1 MLLGRNWQSGLLLA
15 RTMSSAASVAA
26 NSAGMEM
33 YACSE
38 RARKIYSEVVG
49 FMNEFVYPA
58 EKVYVEQYAA
68 LSKTDRWQIP
78 AVVEDLKR
86 EARRRGLWNLFL
98 PAQSNLSQLEY
109 AFMAEQMGRSVV
121 LAPEAFNCNAPD
133 TGNME
138 VLHLFGTAQQKAD
151 WLEPLLEGKIRSAF
165 CMTEPDVA
173 SSDATNM
180 ACEIRREGNELV
192 INGKKWWSSGAG
204 DPRCKI
210 AILMGRS
217 SSLAD
222 QPKHKQH
229 SMVLVPFDTPGVEK
243 IRPLTVYGY
252 DDAPHGH
259 WEVHFNN
266 VRVPAS
272 NLILGEGRGFE
283 IAQSRLGP
291 GRIHHCMRLIGMAER
306 ALELMCERACS
317 RKAFGKELARQG
329 VVQNDIALSRI
340 EIDQARLLTLQA
352 AQVIDSRGNREAR
365 NLVAMIKVAA
375 PRMACAVIDRA
386 VQVHGGCG
394 VSGDTILAALWAG
407 ARSLR
412 LADGPDEV
420 HLALIA
426 RHELKPHVQRILQG
440 ASRL

>member
-1 MLLGRNWQSGLLLA
+1 
-15 RTMSSAASVAA
+15 MSSSASTS
-26 NSAGMEM
+26 SAMELFG
-33 YACSE
+33 CSE
-38 RARKIYSEVVG
+38 RGRRIYSEVLG

-58 EKVYVEQYAA
+58 EKVYVEQYAELA
-68 LSKTDRWQIP
+68 KTDRWQIP
-78 AVVEDLKR
+78 PIVEDLKR
-86 EARRRGLWNLFL
+86 EAKSRGLWNLFL
-98 PAQSNLSQLEY
+98 PAKSNLTQLEY
-109 AFMAEQMGRSVV
+109 AFMAEQMGRSVL

-151 WLEPLLEGKIRSAF
+151 WLQPLLDGRIRSCF
-165 CMTEPDVA
+165 FMTEPDVA

-180 ACEIRREGNELV
+180 ACEIRPDGDHYI

-210 AILMGRS
+210 GILMGKS
-217 SSLAD
+217 TNLEG

-229 SMVLVPFDTPGVEK
+229 TMILVPFDTPGVEK

-259 WEVHFNN
+259 WEVHFKN
-266 VRVPAS
+266 VRVPKT
-272 NLILGEGRGFE
+272 NLLLGEGRGFE

-306 ALELMCERACS
+306 GLELMCERSLS

-329 VVQNDIALSRI
+329 VVQSDIAKSRI
-340 EIDQARLLTLQA
+340 EIDEARMLTLQA
-352 AQVIDSRGNREAR
+352 ARVIDTRGNREAR
-365 NLVAMIKVAA
+365 HLVAMIKVSA
-375 PRMACAVIDRA
+375 PNMACAVLDRA

-394 VSGDTILAALWAG
+394 VSGDTILAGLWVG
-407 ARSLR
+407 ARTLR

-420 HLALIA
+420 HLASIA
-426 RHELKPHVQRILQG
+426 RDELKPYIKRHMQQS
-440 ASRL
+440 SRL